1 MSGLAAPT
9 AFASLLLLVA
19 VLATDVW
26 VYLDAQAQGDGG
38 APVTVAIGTFRV
50 DTPVAW
56 FVCCLVLW
64 VVFFPLYL
72 AGRGRGVS

>member
-9 AFASLLLLVA
+9 AFAPLLLLLA

-26 VYLDAQAQGDGG
+26 VYLDATAQGERG
-38 APVTVAIGTFRV
+38 APVVVSLGTFRV
-50 DTPVAW
+50 DTPTAW

-64 VVFFPLYL
+64 IVFFPLYL
-72 AGRGRGVS
+72 TGRGQGAS